1 MCENKS
7 KLINIRG
14 LNNEVFQNLQMLAEE
29 NSRSLEGEAR
39 YAVQQ
44 WCNMNKFRKGNIT
57 FNNTDYLKNIVIL
70 IPKHDKEN
78 NISIEVKYESRNLP
92 K

>member
-7 KLINIRG
+7 KSINIKG
-14 LNNEVFQNLQMLAEE
+14 LNNEVFQNLQMLAEK
-29 NSRSLEGEAR
+29 NFRSLEGEAR

-44 WCNMNKFRKGNIT
+44 WCNMNKFPKDNIT
-57 FNNTDYLKNIVIL
+57 FNNTDCLNNIVIL
-70 IPKHDKEN
+70 IPRHAKEN
-78 NISIEVKYESRNLP
+78 NISIEIKYENHTLP